1 MAALT
6 VRMCGYEMTP
16 PGDVRRGRW
25 CSGCRGG
32 VQSAVTSAMAV
43 WVEDS
48 STMAL
53 SAANAATR
61 AWSARLLTARGSGWS
76 DERG

>member
-1 MAALT
+1 MMAALT
-6 VRMCGYEMTP
+6 VRTFGHEMTP

-25 CSGCRGG
+25 CSGCRCG

-43 WVEDS
+43 RVVDS

-53 SAANAATR
+53 
-61 AWSARLLTARGSGWS
+61 
-76 DERG
+76 